1 MGIILGAIAD
11 DFTGA
16 TDLAGML
23 VKQGLRTVQLIGV
36 PQAQAHASW
45 ADQVDAVVVALKTR
59 TAPVAQA
66 IGDSR
71 AALAWLRA
79 QGCSRFVS
87 KICSTFDSTSAGNIG
102 PIAEAL
108 MDDLGTELALVCPA
122 FPANARTVYRGHL
135 FVGDALLSE
144 TGMREHPL
152 TPMTDANL
160 VRVLQAQSRR
170 SVGLL
175 PWPVVAE
182 GPAAVAQAL
191 TQLRERGAGFVIAD
205 AISEMDLLTL
215 GLGCKDWPLMV
226 AGSGLAIGLAAQLRA
241 AGSVQPFSVGT
252 GVGTGVG
259 TEAGIDAA
267 DADSNS
273 SVKSPLNSPLNCPA
287 DFPADFPVIRGPALV
302 ISGSCSVA
310 TQAQVERMRV
320 HHPAWRID
328 PLRAFGEP
336 DALVS
341 EVIEWA
347 APQLGDRP
355 ILIYSTA
362 SAEEVRAFR
371 AAVADRAIQPSANQ
385 PNQPGHRMQGASG
398 ADGAGL
404 AASVE
409 EAIEGVLARI
419 TAALVEQGVR
429 RLIIAGG
436 ETSGAVVR
444 ALGARALRIG
454 PEIAPGV
461 PWTAT
466 LDVAGNEPDQADR
479 THQPTLALALK
490 SGNFGDVDFFLD
502 AWSRLPS

>member
-1 MGIILGAIAD
+1 MGVILGAIAD

-23 VKQGLRTVQLIGV
+23 VKQGLRTVQVIGV
-36 PQAQAHASW
+36 PQAQGLASW
-45 ADQVDAVVVALKTR
+45 THEVDAVVVALKTR

-66 IGDSR
+66 IADSR
-71 AALAWLRA
+71 AALAWLQA
-79 QGCSRFVS
+79 QGCTRFVS
-87 KICSTFDSTSAGNIG
+87 KVCSTFDSTPAGNIG

-170 SVGLL
+170 PVALL
-175 PWPVVAE
+175 GWPVVAQ

-191 TQLRERGAGFVIAD
+191 TELREQGARLVIAD
-205 AISEMDLLTL
+205 AISESDLLTL
-215 GLGCKDWPLMV
+215 GLGCSDWPLTV

-241 AGSVQPFSVGT
+241 AGSLGT
-252 GVGTGVG
+252 ATGKP
-259 TEAGIDAA
+259 T
-267 DADSNS
+267 S
-273 SVKSPLNSPLNCPA
+273 
-287 DFPADFPVIRGPALV
+287 DFPVIRGPALV
-302 ISGSCSVA
+302 IAGSCSIA

-328 PLRAFGEP
+328 PERALRDS
-336 DALVS
+336 DALVL

-347 APQLGDRP
+347 TSKLGLQLGLQTGSHLGDAP
-355 ILIYSTA
+355 ILVYSTA
-362 SAEEVRAFR
+362 SADEVRAAREVRAVQDFR
-371 AAVADRAIQPSANQ
+371 AGRETAAA
-385 PNQPGHRMQGASG
+385 H
-398 ADGAGL
+398 GAGETG
-404 AASVE
+404 SVE
-409 EAIEGVLARI
+409 EAIETVLARI
-419 TAALVEQGVR
+419 TQALVAHGVR

-444 ALGARALRIG
+444 ALGVRALRIG
-454 PEIAPGV
+454 PEISPGV

-466 LDVAGNEPDQADR
+466 LDPADDEPDPDEPNQSP
-479 THQPTLALALK
+479 QPKLPTLALALK
-490 SGNFGDVDFFLD
+490 SGNFGDPDFFLN
-502 AWSRLPS
+502 AWSKLPC

>member
-1 MGIILGAIAD
+1 MGVILGAIAD

-23 VKQGLRTVQLIGV
+23 VKQGLRTVQVIGV
-36 PQAQAHASW
+36 PQAKGLASW
-45 ADQVDAVVVALKTR
+45 THEVDAVVVALKTR

-66 IGDSR
+66 IADSR
-71 AALAWLRA
+71 AALAWLQA
-79 QGCSRFVS
+79 QGCTRFVS
-87 KICSTFDSTSAGNIG
+87 KVCSTFDSTPAGNIG

-160 VRVLQAQSRR
+160 VRVLQAQSLRP
-170 SVGLL
+170 VALL
-175 PWPVVAE
+175 GWPVVAQ

-191 TQLRERGAGFVIAD
+191 TEFREQGARFVIAD
-205 AISEMDLLTL
+205 AISESDLLTL
-215 GLGCKDWPLMV
+215 GLGCGDWPLTV

-241 AGSVQPFSVGT
+241 AGSLGT
-252 GVGTGVG
+252 ATGTATG
-259 TEAGIDAA
+259 TPT
-267 DADSNS
+267 S
-273 SVKSPLNSPLNCPA
+273 
-287 DFPADFPVIRGPALV
+287 DFPVIRGPALV
-302 ISGSCSVA
+302 IAGSCSIA

-328 PLRAFGEP
+328 PERALRDP
-336 DALVS
+336 DALVL

-347 APQLGDRP
+347 TSKLGLQMGLQMGSQMGSHLGDAP
-355 ILIYSTA
+355 ILVYSTA
-362 SAEEVRAFR
+362 SADEVRAAREVRAVQDFR
-371 AAVADRAIQPSANQ
+371 AGRETAAA
-385 PNQPGHRMQGASG
+385 H
-398 ADGAGL
+398 GAGETG
-404 AASVE
+404 SVE
-409 EAIEGVLARI
+409 EAIETVLARI
-419 TAALVEQGVR
+419 TQALVAHGVR

-444 ALGARALRIG
+444 SLGVRALRIG
-454 PEIAPGV
+454 PEISPGV

-466 LDVAGNEPDQADR
+466 LDPADDEPDPGEPNQSP
-479 THQPTLALALK
+479 QPKLPTLALALK
-490 SGNFGDVDFFLD
+490 SGNFGDPDFFLN
-502 AWSRLPS
+502 AWSKLPC

>member
-23 VKQGLRTVQLIGV
+23 VKQGLRTVQVIGV

-66 IGDSR
+66 IADSR

-215 GLGCKDWPLMV
+215 GLGCKDWPFMV

-252 GVGTGVG
+252 GVGTEVC
-259 TEAGIDAA
+259 IDAA

-273 SVKSPLNSPLNCPA
+273 PVNSPLNCPA
-287 DFPADFPVIRGPALV
+287 DFPIIRGPALV

-310 TQAQVERMRV
+310 TQAQVERMRA

-328 PLRAFGEP
+328 PLRAYGEP

-362 SAEEVRAFR
+362 SAEEVRAIR
-371 AAVADRAIQPSANQ
+371 AAVADRAHQPSAHQLNQ
-385 PNQPGHRMQGASG
+385 LNQPGHRMQGASG

>member
-1 MGIILGAIAD
+1 MGVILGAIAD

-23 VKQGLRTVQLIGV
+23 VKQGLRTVQVIGV
-36 PQAQAHASW
+36 PQAPGLASW
-45 ADQVDAVVVALKTR
+45 THEVDAVVVALKTR

-66 IGDSR
+66 ITDSR
-71 AALAWLRA
+71 AALAWLQA
-79 QGCSRFVS
+79 QGCTRFVS
-87 KICSTFDSTSAGNIG
+87 KVCSTFDSTPAGNIG

-170 SVGLL
+170 PVALL
-175 PWPVVAE
+175 GWPVVAQ

-191 TQLRERGAGFVIAD
+191 TELREQDGGLVIAD
-205 AISEMDLLTL
+205 AISESDLLTL
-215 GLGCKDWPLMV
+215 GLGCGDWPLTV

-241 AGSVQPFSVGT
+241 AGSLGT
-252 GVGTGVG
+252 ATGTP
-259 TEAGIDAA
+259 T
-267 DADSNS
+267 S
-273 SVKSPLNSPLNCPA
+273 
-287 DFPADFPVIRGPALV
+287 DFPVIRGPALV
-302 ISGSCSVA
+302 IAGSCSIA

-328 PLRAFGEP
+328 PERAIRDP
-336 DALVS
+336 DALVL

-347 APQLGDRP
+347 TSKLGLQMGSHLGDAP
-355 ILIYSTA
+355 ILVYSTA
-362 SAEEVRAFR
+362 SADEVRAARGAR
-371 AAVADRAIQPSANQ
+371 AVQDYRAGRETAAA
-385 PNQPGHRMQGASG
+385 H
-398 ADGAGL
+398 GAGETE
-404 AASVE
+404 SVE
-409 EAIEGVLARI
+409 EAIETVLARI
-419 TAALVEQGVR
+419 TQALVAQGVR

-444 ALGARALRIG
+444 ALGVRALRIG
-454 PEIAPGV
+454 PEICPGV

-466 LDVAGNEPDQADR
+466 LDPADDEPDPDGPNQSP
-479 THQPTLALALK
+479 QPKLPTLALALK
-490 SGNFGDVDFFLD
+490 SGNFGDPDFFLN
-502 AWSRLPS
+502 AWSKLPC